1 MFLAAAFDFCSLV
14 EVKNQLACPCGI
26 LRLFLTSPRCIM
38 KKEPC
43 QWVADRTRKTIFLFR
58 KGISL
63 N

>member
-38 KKEPC
+38 KKKNPVSGWLTGLE
-43 QWVADRTRKTIFLFR
+43 KHFSI
-58 KGISL
+58 
-63 N
+63 